1 MRFNMKRMFTR
12 KLSVLLSALMVIGSL
27 TLAPVSAAD
36 APQETAAQSYGLP
49 DSIEDGAILHAWCWS
64 FNTIKEKLPQI
75 AEAGYKSVQTSPIN
89 EVIKGENGGMQLYGK
104 GKWYYQYQP
113 ISYNIGNYQLGT
125 LDEFKEM
132 CEEADK
138 YGIKIIV
145 DIVANHCS
153 SNYSAI
159 SNAVKSLSGGA
170 FHSRVEITDWK
181 NRYQVT
187 QGKLTGLYDL
197 NTQNPVVQQ
206 MIHDYMDACLEAG
219 ADGFRFDAA
228 KHIELPDEPPVNGVD
243 FSSNFWNVILD
254 NDAEFQYGEVLAGD
268 NLDVSQYAKLMKI
281 TASAF
286 GEQLRSG
293 LSRNRITASLAKN
306 LRVTGVDNSDLVTW
320 VESHDNYA
328 DGTYST
334 IDDQMVR
341 QGWALIAAQGDS
353 TPLFFSRPAG
363 SSTTNQW
370 GKNTIGIA
378 GNDNYFHP
386 EVAEVN
392 KFRNAMVGE
401 DKTVTDITKNTSVL
415 IQRGNK
421 GAVIVNVA
429 TTPEVINTDVK
440 LADGE
445 YTDQVTGDSFTVKG
459 GKLKGTVGA
468 GAVAVIYIPEEKET
482 ESVIGDIDG
491 DRKVTINDATA
502 LQRHLAEYKNE
513 DGSFIVDES
522 NPAAFEIADYDLD
535 KRITIFDAT
544 AIQKYLAEFKQG

>member
-1 MRFNMKRMFTR
+1 MKKFFKR
-12 KLSVLLSALMVIGSL
+12 KLSVLLSALLIIGSL
-27 TLAPVSAAD
+27 ALAPVSAAD

-49 DSIEDGAILHAWCWS
+49 DSIEEGAILHAWCWS
-64 FNTIKEKLPQI
+64 FNTIKENLPQI
-75 AEAGYKSVQTSPIN
+75 AAAGYKSVQTSPIN

-125 LDEFKEM
+125 LDEFEAM
-132 CEEADK
+132 CKEADK

-145 DIVANHCS
+145 DVVANHCS
-153 SNYSAI
+153 SDYNAI
-159 SNAVKSLSGGA
+159 SKEIKSLSGGA

-197 NTQNPVVQQ
+197 KTQNPVVQQ
-206 MIHDYMDACLEAG
+206 MIYDYLNACLEAG

-228 KHIELPDEPPVNGVD
+228 KHIELPDEPPVGGVD
-243 FSSNFWNVILD
+243 FSSDFWNVILD

-268 NLDVSQYAKLMKI
+268 NLDVTQYAKLMKI
-281 TASAF
+281 TDSSY

-293 LSRNRITASLAKN
+293 ISRKKITASLTKTYKVSGDSTN
-306 LRVTGVDNSDLVTW
+306 LVTW

-328 DGTYST
+328 DGTYAT

-363 SSTTNQW
+363 SSTTSQW

-386 EVAEVN
+386 EVVAVN

-401 DKTVTDITKNTSVL
+401 DKSVTDITKGASVM
-415 IQRGNK
+415 IQRGSK

-429 TTPEVINTDVK
+429 ATPEVINTAVK
-440 LADGE
+440 LADGV
-445 YTDQVTGDSFTVKG
+445 YTDQVTGDTFTVED

-468 GAVAVIYIPEEKET
+468 GAVAVIYTPEEEET
-482 ESVIGDIDG
+482 QPVIGDIDG
-491 DRKVTINDATA
+491 DGVVTINDATQ
-502 LQRHLAEYKNE
+502 LQRHLAEFKNE

-522 NPAAFEIADYDLD
+522 DSASFEIADYDLD
-535 KRITIFDAT
+535 RRITIFDAT
-544 AIQKYLAEFKQG
+544 AIQKFLAEF

>member
-1 MRFNMKRMFTR
+1 MKNFFKR

-27 TLAPVSAAD
+27 ALAPVSAAD
-36 APQETAAQSYGLP
+36 APQETAAQTYGLP
-49 DSIEDGAILHAWCWS
+49 DSIEDGVILHAWCWS
-64 FNTIKEKLPQI
+64 FNTIKENLPQI
-75 AEAGYKSVQTSPIN
+75 AAAGYKSVQTSPIN
-89 EVIKGENGGMQLYGK
+89 EVIRGENGGMQLYGR

-113 ISYNIGNYQLGT
+113 VSYKIGNYQLGT
-125 LDEFKEM
+125 LDEFKAM

-153 SNYSAI
+153 SDYSAI
-159 SNAVKSLSGGA
+159 SNEVKSLSGGA

-197 NTQNPVVQQ
+197 KTQNPVVQQ
-206 MIHDYMDACLEAG
+206 MIYDYLNACLEAG
-219 ADGFRFDAA
+219 ADGFRYDAA
-228 KHIELPDEPPVNGVD
+228 KHIELPNEPPVNGVN
-243 FSSNFWNVILD
+243 FSSDFWNVILD

-293 LSRNRITASLAKN
+293 LSRNRISASLAKN
-306 LRVTGVDNSDLVTW
+306 FKVTGVDNSELVTW

-334 IDDQMVR
+334 LDDQMVR

-363 SSTTNQW
+363 SSTTSQW

-401 DKTVTDITKNTSVL
+401 DKTITDITKNASVM
-415 IQRGNK
+415 IQRGSK

-429 TTPEVINTDVK
+429 AAPEVINTDVK

-445 YTDQVTGDSFTVKG
+445 YTDQVTGNTFTVEG

-468 GAVAVIYIPEEKET
+468 GAVAVIYTPVEEEIQP
-482 ESVIGDIDG
+482 VIGDIDG
-491 DRKVTINDATA
+491 DGTVTINDATE
-502 LQRHLAEYKNE
+502 LQRHLAEFKNE
-513 DGSFIVDES
+513 DGSYIVNES
-522 NPAAFEIADYDLD
+522 DPISFEIADYDLD
-535 KRITIFDAT
+535 KKISIFDAT
-544 AIQKYLAEFKQG
+544 AIQKYLAEM